1 MKLKVDEY
9 LLGKAQSTSTTDK
22 EREEEKEDEDGKQK
36 LKSTEKLPTFYYNG
50 KSYAYHEIEMEQG
63 TICDIS
69 NEPRSIKIKY
79 ICDVDAHQSGTVS
92 GLVVVCGDVQ
102 VFTVTVSLSPPL
114 PLSTPYMPSLF

>member
-1 MKLKVDEY
+1 MHHWRTSVAWVRRGFSPQYPFLPYHPLLKLKVDEY

-36 LKSTEKLPTFYYNG
+36 LKSTEKPPTFYYNG

-63 TICDIS
+63 TVCDIS

-79 ICDVDAHQSGTVS
+79 I
-92 GLVVVCGDVQ
+92 
-102 VFTVTVSLSPPL
+102 
-114 PLSTPYMPSLF
+114 